1 MVRRADTGSARL
13 VLIAM
18 ILANGMILV
27 DQTAVPLALPAIM
40 QGFGVQSQAVQWV
53 LNGSLLPLAGLLV
66 FGGRL
71 GDLLGRRRVFVIGLV
86 VFAGASAVGGLA
98 PSFSLLLVA
107 RVAQGIGGALMLP
120 GSVALLSAAFPPEKR
135 GSALGTMGG
144 VAAVAGALGPTI
156 GGVLATV
163 SWRAVLLVNVPL
175 AVACVYLTLRSVGR
189 DAPARERQHV
199 DLSGTVL
206 LCVALV
212 GLVYGLSQTQGSDI
226 GSSQVLLPVAVA
238 LLAGVLFVARER
250 RAQNPLM
257 SLSMLRTRR
266 NYLGATISQA
276 LAGMAE
282 MGLGVIFPLLLI
294 LNLEMTPALAG
305 LALAPATLPMIVLAP
320 VVGRWYDRAG
330 GRAPLVLGFGVLAV
344 AGLVLAGGAVI
355 QSYLA
360 ILPGLL
366 LYGIGLALVLT
377 VNDPVSLDSID
388 EADQGQ
394 ASGVAA
400 TAEQGGGAIGIA
412 VLYAVFH
419 AVYVG
424 QLHQRIDLGPLTDLT
439 DAQYAALRNDIEAAE
454 QTGLNPPAV
463 RPGPRRLPRAG
474 PSGLRVGLR
483 RRLPR
488 RDDHR
493 RRRPRRRG
501 LAGAPSAGRDRRG
514 SAGRRPTWPDHL
526 IAANRGLRATAA
538 VAGRPRW
545 RDYPRCRDLP
555 AGRPLGV
562 PRAGRR
568 AAALGGRCAC
578 GGRRRTRA

>member
-250 RAQNPLM
+250 RAPEPADELVDVAHP
-257 SLSMLRTRR
+257 SELSGRDDQPGAGRDGRDGSRR
-266 NYLGATISQA
+266 HLPAVVDPESRDDP
-276 LAGMAE
+276 
-282 MGLGVIFPLLLI
+282 GLGRSRSGARH
-294 LNLEMTPALAG
+294 PAD
-305 LALAPATLPMIVLAP
+305 
-320 VVGRWYDRAG
+320 DRAG
-330 GRAPLVLGFGVLAV
+330 PRGRAL
-344 AGLVLAGGAVI
+344 
-355 QSYLA
+355 
-360 ILPGLL
+360 
-366 LYGIGLALVLT
+366 
-377 VNDPVSLDSID
+377 
-388 EADQGQ
+388 
-394 ASGVAA
+394 
-400 TAEQGGGAIGIA
+400 
-412 VLYAVFH
+412 
-419 AVYVG
+419 
-424 QLHQRIDLGPLTDLT
+424 
-439 DAQYAALRNDIEAAE
+439 
-454 QTGLNPPAV
+454 V
-463 RPGPRRLPRAG
+463 RPCGRSRSPGARLRCP
-474 PSGLRVGLR
+474 
-483 RRLPR
+483 
-488 RDDHR
+488 R
-493 RRRPRRRG
+493 RRRPRPRRRRG
-501 LAGAPSAGRDRRG
+501 DPELSRDPARPAALRHRARAGVDRQRPGEPGLHRRGRPGSGVRRRRDRGAGWRRHRHRG
-514 SAGRRPTWPDHL
+514 S
-526 IAANRGLRATAA
+526 LR
-538 VAGRPRW
+538 
-545 RDYPRCRDLP
+545 
-555 AGRPLGV
+555 GV
-562 PRAGRR
+562 PRRLRRPAAPANRSRPAHRPHRRPVRGVAQRHRGRR
-568 AAALGGRCAC
+568 ADRAQPPSSS
-578 GGRRRTRA
+578 TRPSPLTSCRPVRPPRWVTPSPSSP